1 MSTREVIIIGDSTHN
16 TLSAVRSFGEAGI
29 QPELILVCTQDFCC
43 VQHSR
48 YLRKGHCHIVAALN
62 ECMPLL
68 ETWKDSRREQILITT
83 FDAAAEWVD
92 AREPRLS
99 QWFRTPC
106 RGKQLGNLF
115 NKAAQCKLAQE
126 CGFDVPY
133 SVIYERGM
141 PIPANL
147 PYPIITKPLV
157 SSAGGKEDIHICST
171 EEELEESLKE
181 HSHCD
186 RFLVQQFIEKEYE
199 LDVIGVRAD
208 KCCVV
213 GGAVRKYRHWPRE
226 VGAGAYGVFERGDVF
241 GLDEGKIGRFLELS
255 GYHGPFSTELL
266 CTKDG
271 KLYFME
277 VNFRN
282 EGLAYVS
289 TCAGANLHALYVDKT
304 YEIDWKKVKKTYMM
318 NHSLDFLYVKQKELS
333 FWRWFRDFL
342 RTRCFI
348 NICFS
353 DLGPAIAYYK
363 SKLFRKS

>member
-48 YLRKGHCHIVAALN
+48 YLRKGHCHIVATLN

-68 ETWKDSRREQILITT
+68 ESWRDSRRDQILMTT

-92 AREPRLS
+92 AREPILG
-99 QWFRTPC
+99 QWYRTPC
-106 RGKQLGNLF
+106 RGKQLGDLF

-126 CGFDVPY
+126 YGFDVPY

-157 SSAGGKEDIHICST
+157 SSAGGKEDIHICSN
-171 EEELEESLKE
+171 EEELKLALSE
-181 HSHCD
+181 HSYCD

-199 LDVIGVRAD
+199 INVSGVRTD
-208 KCCVV
+208 EECVLA
-213 GGAVRKYRHWPRE
+213 GGIRKIRHWPHPT
-226 VGAGAYGVFERGDVF
+226 GACSFGQLMQIDSYGLKEDALKVF
-241 GLDEGKIGRFLELS
+241 LDQAD
-255 GYHGPFSTELL
+255 YHGPFSAEFLHTR
-266 CTKDG
+266 DG
-271 KLYFME
+271 KNYFME

-282 EGLAYVS
+282 DGLAYVS
-289 TCAGANLHALYVDKT
+289 TCAGANLHALYADKM
-304 YEIDWKKVKKTYMM
+304 YEIDWEKVKKTYMM
-318 NHSLDFLYVKQKELS
+318 NHSLDLLYVKKKELS